1 MYVLSA
7 GQGKIITLEI
17 EDFEMEPEKDFLL
30 IRDGEDANAPV
41 LASLT
46 GKNIKQN
53 FISTTGN
60 KLYFYTKT
68 DQADSRK
75 GYRIRYYEGCDAIIT
90 QRNGTVHSPAFG
102 SSAYPTNQECVLRVQ
117 DPMGGKISLKFTDM
131 DIHASDVVQ
140 VGETIMYIKRKCQNF
155 LWEVRH
161 NFRLNRDSVV
171 NPGLKQT
178 NKHHVSGQIIY
189 NVSFGF
195 SHITVFPVAFPG
207 K

>member
-1 MYVLSA
+1 MYYFTGGLECLYVLSA

-46 GKNIKQN
+46 GKNVKQN

-131 DIHASDVVQ
+131 DIHPSDVVQ
-140 VGETIMYIKRKCQNF
+140 VCETITYIKNGVPKLPLGGRPD
-155 LWEVRH
+155 L
-161 NFRLNRDSVV
+161 
-171 NPGLKQT
+171 QT
-178 NKHHVSGQIIY
+178 Q
-189 NVSFGF
+189 
-195 SHITVFPVAFPG
+195 
-207 K
+207 